1 MSSFFAKKWF
11 IKELPSTENKKC
23 ITLFLRFTSISA
35 TSILKSKVHGRGKHH
50 PYFCNFLFFSFLF
63 FSFFFQFHS
72 TWLWKMEWR
81 WKIMVA
87 WQRVKELLKRFQSS
101 VVGAFDRRYG
111 AREFDFYPQ
120 PWIFSV
126 VPPPVARQPL
136 FTSACSKITRGKYT
150 KLSPIFGLFFSEL
163 FFLSKISL
171 LNIARVTYN
180 QLCHIK
186 DINFCILHHIPY
198 QQCHWHS
205 RVVLHVAARRFFV
218 SRLVSNFS
226 EKYKS
231 DKNTCTR
238 DRGAPK

>member
-120 PWIFSV
+120 PWIFFQWFLHLLPGNHYLHQLAPRSLEENILNL
-126 VPPPVARQPL
+126 ARFLVFFFQN
-136 FTSACSKITRGKYT
+136 F
-150 KLSPIFGLFFSEL
+150 FFSPRFL
-163 FFLSKISL
+163 F
-171 LNIARVTYN
+171 
-180 QLCHIK
+180 
-186 DINFCILHHIPY
+186 
-198 QQCHWHS
+198 
-205 RVVLHVAARRFFV
+205 
-218 SRLVSNFS
+218 
-226 EKYKS
+226 
-231 DKNTCTR
+231 
-238 DRGAPK
+238 